1 MLLEGGHSGL
11 VRLSDSLKTALS
23 LCARSSQDLL
33 QLVRPHLSSYQESQ
47 RLARDALADKLDTE
61 ETDSRIREVL
71 SAIPDEVAKKVAY
84 LHGHEIHTLSLS
96 ALFLSCFCLESY
108 INTLAYFLFQEGD
121 FLSLIKHGHRRS
133 AEVLI
138 DAIAKMTIR
147 DKWKTVGK
155 LRDAK
160 GFDASRPPFQDFQI
174 LFRFRDDHV
183 HDKVI
188 SWGIENAKSRYNGK
202 FPEAAAYSL
211 DLDHALYGAE
221 TYWNMVQE
229 VHRLTGVDQTSFHQ
243 YYNVRPWVD
252 DGHYKELKEIAT
264 EYRNSARPR

>member
-11 VRLSDSLKTALS
+11 VRLSDSLKTGLS
-23 LCARSSQDLL
+23 LCARSSSGLL
-33 QLVRPHLSSYQESQ
+33 RLVRPHLSSYQESQ
-47 RLARDALADKLDTE
+47 RLAREALAGKLDTDKA
-61 ETDSRIREVL
+61 DSRIREVL
-71 SAIPDEVAKKVAY
+71 SAIPDDVARNAAY

-121 FLSLIKHGHRRS
+121 FLSLVKHGHRSS

-147 DKWKTVGK
+147 EKWKTVGR

-160 GFDASRPPFQDFQI
+160 GFDVSRPPFQDFQI

-188 SWGIENAKSRYNGK
+188 SWEPENAKSRYNGK
-202 FPEAAAYSL
+202 FPEGAAYPL
-211 DLDHALYGAE
+211 DLGHALYGAE
-221 TYWNMVQE
+221 TYWKMVQE
-229 VHRLTGVDQTSFHQ
+229 VHRLTGIEKVSFHRH
-243 YYNVRPWVD
+243 YNLRPWMD
-252 DGHYKELKEIAT
+252 DRHYEELKEIAT
-264 EYRNSARPR
+264 DYRNTAQPR